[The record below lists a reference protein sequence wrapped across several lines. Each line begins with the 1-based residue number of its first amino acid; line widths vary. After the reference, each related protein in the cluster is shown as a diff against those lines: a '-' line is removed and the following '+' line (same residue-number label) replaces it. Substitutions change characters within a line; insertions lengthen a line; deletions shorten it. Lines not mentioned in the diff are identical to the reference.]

1 MAENSAQ
8 SVKNA
13 KRKSKKHD
21 TRWMVTT
28 ALLAAIIVLMSFT
41 PLGLIPLPVIKAS
54 TLQIPVIIGAIL
66 LGPFSGA
73 LLGGVFGICS
83 MINNT
88 IAPNPSSFA
97 FSPALATNFSG
108 VFKAI
113 WIAVG
118 CRILIG
124 VVTGWLWIGLE
135 KLKVNQLVALP
146 ITGFV
151 GAMTN
156 TICVMGSIYLLLAAQ
171 YAKAQNVAAS
181 AVFKVIMG
189 IVGANGVPEAIIS
202 AIIVTIV
209 CKALLVVFGRRRK

>member
-1 MAENSAQ
+1 MAKIKQ
-8 SVKNA
+8 
-13 KRKSKKHD
+13 KKHD

-41 PLGLIPLPVIKAS
+41 PLGLIPLPIIKAS

-66 LGPFSGA
+66 LGPFSGG

-97 FSPALATNFSG
+97 FSPALAADAPG
-108 VFKAI
+108 AVKAI

-124 VVTGWLWIGLE
+124 VVSGWLWIGFS
-135 KLKVNQLVALP
+135 KTKINQFAALP

-156 TICVMGSIYLLLAAQ
+156 TILVMGSIYVLLASQ

-189 IVGANGVPEAIIS
+189 VVGANGIPEAIIS
-202 AIIVTIV
+202 AVIVTV
-209 CKALLVVFGRRRK
+209 VGKALLVAFGRRRSK